1 MSNVFRV
8 EGYPDLTM
16 NNVTTSFHTGL
27 ESINL
32 TELARL
38 FGGHTF
44 FYSQIDKRVTK
55 IKITLQQCKAHD
67 EWYAV

>member
-38 FGGHTF
+38 FGGHLF
-44 FYSQIDKRVTK
+44 LYAHVDKRETK
-55 IKITLQQCKAHD
+55 IKIPLQQRKAHD
-67 EWYAV
+67 EW